1 MKYQRK
7 LFLYFTTVFAVFVI
21 ITIFIQLSREKRYKT
36 EEMQAELS
44 AYSKMI
50 DNFLSRIYDIDA
62 VAAMLP
68 DNLRFSLID
77 KEGNVMFDNVLDT
90 DFKKRNHL
98 GRPEITDAS
107 IYGDGYAI
115 RKSESTE
122 SAYIYYAYLCESG
135 NYIRLALPYSLSMQD
150 VIGPENLLMYSITLL
165 MIITLL
171 LLLYRTDK
179 YGRTMQALKKF
190 VSKAQNGEL
199 DYNNIE
205 FPDTDFGTIG
215 HNVMDLYKQ
224 LENSKKEIENER
236 ERNIRMKR
244 DMTNNIAHELKTPV
258 SSIRGYLES
267 LDNNPDLD
275 ADRRQHFI
283 ERAYVQSL
291 RLTELINDIALI
303 TKLEE
308 ASNLFEKEKINIGD
322 IANEVFNEMEMQL
335 KDSNIEV
342 FNNLP
347 STLDVAGNHNLM
359 YSVFRNLTENAL
371 KYAGSDIRIVIDLE
385 DVEDSEFYHIDFYD
399 TGCGVEDKC
408 LERIFERFVRL
419 NEGRDRRSGGS
430 GLGLSIVKHAIIYHG
445 GSIGAENRE
454 EGGLLFRF
462 TVRR

>member
-7 LFLYFTTVFAVFVI
+7 LFLYFTAVFAIFVI

-36 EEMQAELS
+36 EEMRAELFV
-44 AYSKMI
+44 YSKMI
-50 DNFLSRIYDIDA
+50 DNLLSRIYDVNE

-68 DNLRFSLID
+68 ENLRFSLID
-77 KEGNVMFDNVLDT
+77 KEGNVVFDNVLDT
-90 DFKKRNHL
+90 DFKKGNHL
-98 GRPEITDAS
+98 GRPEILGAS
-107 IYGDGYAI
+107 VNGDGYAI
-115 RKSESTE
+115 RKSESTDL
-122 SAYIYYAYLCESG
+122 AYIYYAHLCKSG

-165 MIITLL
+165 MIIILL
-171 LLLYRTDK
+171 LLLYHTDK
-179 YGRTMQALKKF
+179 YGRTMQSLKKF

-199 DYNNIE
+199 DYNNIK

-215 HNVMDLYKQ
+215 NNVMELYKQ
-224 LENSKKEIENER
+224 LEDSKKEIENER

-275 ADRRQHFI
+275 AEKRQHFI
-283 ERAYVQSL
+283 GRAYVQSL

-308 ASNLFEKEKINIGD
+308 APNLFEKEKVNIGE

-335 KDSNIEV
+335 KDANITV
-342 FNNLP
+342 CNNLP
-347 STLDVAGNHNLM
+347 LTLNVAGNHNLM

-385 DVEDSEFYHIDFYD
+385 DIKDPDFYHIDFYD
-399 TGCGVEDKC
+399 TGCGVEDKF
-408 LERIFERFVRL
+408 LKRIFERFVRL

-445 GSIGAENRE
+445 GMIVAENRK

-462 TVRR
+462 TVKR